1 MKRLSILAV
10 ALVLLFAA
18 ACSSQS
24 GSNNSSNKNTASTS
38 NTGSTETAKTD
49 DAQAAGGDKVEITV
63 MRAGITFTPS
73 EFKKYFEEPIAK
85 KYPNITVKWVD
96 VPEDVEIE
104 PLITQGS
111 IPDIIITSTSGAT
124 STYKDLDLPED
135 LTALIQ
141 KHNFD
146 LNRLKP
152 VVRDAIQ
159 TYSGEGQFTVLPLSI
174 NLPIL
179 YYNKDIFDKFGV
191 PYPSDEQSS
200 WEDIVALAKQLTK
213 DDGGTHY
220 TGIDFANATDLSSQL
235 DATILDPATG
245 KPDVTNDKWVK
256 LFSLWKEIYDIPG
269 YVDAEQRYQY
279 ANDDDI
285 FFVDKTLA
293 MLPHNVAQVVPP
305 LQEIYD
311 KNGSVDLNWDIAP
324 YPAFDEA
331 TGTNKVVNVHSM
343 LLTKSSKH
351 KDEAFEVMSYILS
364 DEVQGIMARNGRVP
378 VIANDDLEKQFG
390 ADVPV
395 LQGKKIENIF
405 KSEPRKVIK
414 PNKFESKV
422 RKQLDAAQKD
432 IALNG
437 KDINSALRDAQAAI
451 EKQVQELQNTSSK

>member
-1 MKRLSILAV
+1 MKLKSYGILASIS
-10 ALVLLFAA
+10 LLLFATACAKNDSGNGNGNANAGAPASSSA
-18 ACSSQS
+18 AESASAPAS
-24 GSNNSSNKNTASTS
+24 G
-38 NTGSTETAKTD
+38 E
-49 DAQAAGGDKVEITV
+49 KVEITV
-63 MRAGITFTPS
+63 MRAGITFTQT

-85 KYPNITVKWVD
+85 KFPNISVKWVD
-96 VPEDVEIE
+96 FPEDVELE

-111 IPDIIITSTSGAT
+111 VPDIIIASTAAAT

-135 LTALIQ
+135 LTELI
-141 KHNFD
+141 KTHDFD

-159 TYSGEGQFTVLPLSI
+159 TYSGEGQFSVLPLSI

-191 PYPSDEQSS
+191 PYPSDEPATWDEIIDLS
-200 WEDIVALAKQLTK
+200 KQLTK
-213 DDGGTHY
+213 DDGGVHY
-220 TGIDFANATDLSSQL
+220 TGIDFAGTTDISSQL
-235 DATILDPATG
+235 DATILDPQTA

-256 LFSLWKEIYDIPG
+256 LFNVWKELYDIPG
-269 YVDAEQRYQY
+269 YVDAEKRYEY

-293 MLPHNVAQVVPP
+293 ILPHNVAQVVPP
-305 LQEIYD
+305 LQELYD

-324 YPAFDEA
+324 YPAFEEA
-331 TGTNKVVNVHSM
+331 KGTNKVVNVHSM

-351 KDEAFEVMSYILS
+351 KDEAFDVMAYILS

-378 VIANDDLEKQFG
+378 AIVNDEIQKEFG

-395 LQGKKIENIF
+395 LQGKKVENLF
-405 KSEPRKVIK
+405 KTEPRKVVR
-414 PNKFESKV
+414 PHKFESKV
-422 RKQLDAAQKD
+422 RKLLDTARED

-437 KDINSALRDAQAAI
+437 KDVNSALRDAQAAI
-451 EKQVQELQNTSSK
+451 EKKVQELQNTSSK